1 MIFMGTVQSLGVLTL
16 FDQTSLSIVC
26 LGSFLLAAGFLLA
39 GFQSTRLALIATRA
53 GQSAF
58 VIGTMALSVLA
69 FGLFQNVSG
78 ETSDHMTAEFFAAA
92 LAWVSIATWL
102 RWRMQLIGAFTA
114 PVISLTLLLDIFFG
128 SELPAVASVEI
139 PGPLISIH
147 IGSAIIGQVF
157 AVAACGASLMLLW
170 QQRKLKSRQ
179 LNSLP
184 MKFPALDTLG
194 QALGVFLWLGFSF
207 ITLSLLSGAIY
218 TVVGHLVLGISLKL
232 KVIWALMVWVW
243 YLSILVLRHV
253 LHYRPQKI
261 ARMSLMGFVLM
272 ALSWFGFA
280 FAHAG
285 GGL

>member
-39 GFQSTRLALIATRA
+39 GFQSTRLALMATRA

-58 VIGTMALSVLA
+58 VIGTIALSILV
-69 FGLFQNVSG
+69 FGLFQNFSG
-78 ETSDHMTAEFFAAA
+78 ETSDHMTAEVFAAA

-128 SELPAVASVEI
+128 SEL
-139 PGPLISIH
+139 
-147 IGSAIIGQVF
+147 IIGQVF
-157 AVAACGASLMLLW
+157 AIAACGASLMLLW

-184 MKFPALDTLG
+184 IKFPALDTLG
-194 QALGVFLWLGFSF
+194 QALGIFLWLGFSF

-243 YLSILVLRHV
+243 YLGILVLRHV